1 MMVEIIDGEIQ
12 IDPHF
17 IDGIAQTPAN
27 GFDSKWFSQ
36 RGIDGMVENVKQYMG
51 KNIV

>member
-27 GFDSKWFSQ
+27 GFDSAWLSQ
-36 RGIDGMVENVKQYMG
+36 SNINRMVENVKQYMG